1 MDLDFTDTVSKLSF
15 SLSQSTS
22 EDEDCDVTDIEV
34 EVTVGEGGEA
44 AAEHA
49 LNNCFKVSFR
59 LVDPDPHSFYLLDP
73 DLACSDPGGK
83 NLKQQKNAS

>member
-49 LNNCFKVSFR
+49 LNNCSIKFLS
-59 LVDPDPHSFYLLDP
+59 
-73 DLACSDPGGK
+73 G
-83 NLKQQKNAS
+83 